1 MQDYE
6 KLGVFYLGRRYDID
20 ARASQPDLLLYD
32 SKDLVTHAVCV
43 GMTGSGKTG
52 LCIGLIEEAAID
64 GIPSILI
71 DPKGDLAN
79 LMLTFPDL
87 KASDFQPW
95 INADEARN
103 KGMTP
108 EQYAQ
113 DQADRWRKGLADWD
127 EDGERIRRL
136 KDAAEFAVYTP
147 ASSAGRSVSVLQSF
161 AAPPEQVIDDREA
174 MRDRVA
180 VTASSLLSLAGIE
193 ADPVQSREHI
203 LLSTILDRSW
213 RDGKNLDL
221 AGIIQ
226 QIQTPGFNK
235 VGVLD
240 LDSFYPSKDRFGL
253 AMQLNNLLAS
263 PGFESW
269 MQGDPLDIGQI
280 LYTPKGKPRVAIF
293 SIAHLGDAERMFF
306 VSLLLNQL
314 LGWVRTQ
321 SGTTSLRALFYMDE
335 IYGYFP
341 PVANPPSKSPLLTLL
356 KQARAYGLGVV
367 LATQNPVD
375 LDYKGLA
382 NTGTWLIGRLQ
393 TERDKA
399 RLLDGLEGAAASAGG
414 QFDRAR
420 IDKILAG
427 LGSRVFLM
435 NNVHENA
442 PEVFQSRWT
451 LSYLRGPLTKA
462 EIRQLGQSA
471 GSAPAAAAT
480 VPAPAEVQSARPVLP
495 PEISQQF
502 VPVRDRAQ
510 KSVTYVPRLLG
521 VAQVHMLDAK
531 TRVDQVEDVLSVV
544 EVTNEAVPVNWDNA
558 RLMDWSVSDLESEPA
573 DGAQF
578 AEVPAAAAK
587 AKNYA
592 AWGKD
597 FTNWVFQNSKL
608 TLYQSPSTGLV
619 SNPGE
624 AEREFRIRL
633 QQTAREDRDART
645 DALRK
650 KYASKFAS
658 LNDRLQRAQQA
669 QEREAE
675 QARAQTMNTA
685 ISVGTSLLGALFGRK
700 TISVTNLGRVGT
712 AARAATRTYKERQ
725 DVERAGE
732 SVAAV
737 QQQIDEL
744 NADLQNEIADLQAKS
759 DPATEQLEPI
769 EVRPKKANIAV
780 KLVCLAWVPSEQ
792 AK

>member
-1 MQDYE
+1 MP
-6 KLGVFYLGRRYDID
+6 I
-20 ARASQPDLLLYD
+20 
-32 SKDLVTHAVCV
+32 
-43 GMTGSGKTG
+43 
-52 LCIGLIEEAAID
+52 
-64 GIPSILI
+64 
-71 DPKGDLAN
+71 
-79 LMLTFPDL
+79 
-87 KASDFQPW
+87 
-95 INADEARN
+95 
-103 KGMTP
+103 
-108 EQYAQ
+108 
-113 DQADRWRKGLADWD
+113 
-127 EDGERIRRL
+127 
-136 KDAAEFAVYTP
+136 
-147 ASSAGRSVSVLQSF
+147 
-161 AAPPEQVIDDREA
+161 
-174 MRDRVA
+174 
-180 VTASSLLSLAGIE
+180 
-193 ADPVQSREHI
+193 PVQSREHI
-203 LLSTILDRSW
+203 LLSTILDRNW

-221 AGIIQ
+221 AAIIQ

-263 PGFESW
+263 PGFEAW

-280 LYTPKGKPRVAIF
+280 LYTPQGKPRVAIF

-321 SGTTSLRALFYMDE
+321 SGTTSLRAMFYMDE

-341 PVANPPSKSPLLTLL
+341 PVANPPSKRPLLTLL
-356 KQARAYGLGVV
+356 KQARAFGLGVV

-382 NTGTWLIGRLQ
+382 NTGTWFIGRLQ

-435 NNVHENA
+435 NNVHENT
-442 PEVFQSRWT
+442 PEVFQTRWT

-471 GSAPAAAAT
+471 ESGAPAAATAAAP
-480 VPAPAEVQSARPVLP
+480 PAVQSARPVLP
-495 PEISQQF
+495 PEIPQQF

-521 VAQVHMLDAK
+521 VAQVHMLDTK
-531 TRVDQVEDVLSVV
+531 TKIDQVEDVLSMV
-544 EVTNEAVPVNWDNA
+544 EITNEAVPVNWDNA

-578 AEVPAAAAK
+578 ADVPAAAAK

-597 FTNWVFQNSKL
+597 FATWVFQNSKL
-608 TLYQSPSTGLV
+608 TLYKSPSTGLV

-633 QQTAREDRDART
+633 QQAAREDRDART

-658 LNDRLQRAQQA
+658 LNDRLRRAQQA

-685 ISVGTSLLGALFGRK
+685 ITVGTSLLGALFGRK
-700 TISVTNLGRVGT
+700 TISAANMGRVGT
-712 AARAATRTYKERQ
+712 AARAATRTYKEHQ

-732 SVAAV
+732 TVAAV

-744 NADLQNEIADLQAKS
+744 NGDLQNEIADLQAKS
-759 DPATEQLEPI
+759 DPATEQFDSI

-780 KLVCLAWVPSEQ
+780 KLVCLAWVPAEQ

>member
-20 ARASQPDLLLYD
+20 ARTSQPELLLYD

-64 GIPSILI
+64 GIPSILV

-95 INADEARN
+95 INTDEARN

-136 KDAAEFAVYTP
+136 KESAEFAVYTP

-161 AAPPEQVIDDREA
+161 APPPEAVIDDREA
-174 MRDRVA
+174 MRDRIA
-180 VTASSLLSLAGIE
+180 ATASSLLSLAGID

-203 LLSTILDRSW
+203 LLSTILDRNW

-221 AGIIQ
+221 AAIIQ

-240 LDSFYPSKDRFGL
+240 LDSFFPSKDRFGL

-280 LYTPKGKPRVAIF
+280 LYTPQGKPRVAIF
-293 SIAHLGDAERMFF
+293 SIAHLSDAERMFF

-341 PVANPPSKSPLLTLL
+341 PVANPPSKGPLLTLL
-356 KQARAYGLGVV
+356 KQARAFGIGVV

-382 NTGTWLIGRLQ
+382 NTGTWFIGRLQ

-442 PEVFQSRWT
+442 PAVFQSRWT
-451 LSYLRGPLTKA
+451 LSYLRGPLTKN

-471 GSAPAAAAT
+471 ASAPAATPAA
-480 VPAPAEVQSARPVLP
+480 APEVVKSARPVLP
-495 PEISQQF
+495 SEIPQQF

-510 KSVTYVPRLLG
+510 KTFTYVPRLLG
-521 VAQVHMLDAK
+521 VAQVHMLDTK
-531 TRVDQVEDVLSVV
+531 TKIDQVEDVLSIV
-544 EVTNEAVPVNWDNA
+544 EITDEAVPVNWDNA
-558 RLMDWSVSDLESEPA
+558 RLMDWSVSDLESDPA

-578 AEVPAAAAK
+578 GDVPAAGAK
-587 AKNYA
+587 AKNYT

-597 FTNWVFQNSKL
+597 FATWVFQNSKL
-608 TLYQSPSTGLV
+608 TLYKSPSSGMV

-633 QQTAREDRDART
+633 QQSAREDRDART
-645 DALRK
+645 DTLRN

-658 LNDRLQRAQQA
+658 LNDRLRRAQQA

-685 ISVGTSLLGALFGRK
+685 ITFGTSLLGALFGRK
-700 TISVTNLGRVGT
+700 TISAANMSRMGT
-712 AARAATRTYKERQ
+712 AARSATRTYKEHQ

-732 SVAAV
+732 TVAAV

-759 DPATEQLEPI
+759 DPATEQFDSI
-769 EVRPKKANIAV
+769 EVRPKKGNIAV
-780 KLVCLAWVPSEQ
+780 KLVCLAWVPADQ